1 MMKSASRTAWYTPHF
16 KGKKI
21 TVMGLGVLGRGVGDI
36 AFLADQGAHLLVTD
50 VKSEEFLAGS
60 LAKLKKY
67 ADIKYR
73 IGSHDKKDFSASA
86 ADMILKAASVPLD
99 SEFVLNAE
107 AENVPIEMSAALL
120 VDLAKK
126 QFGDSVTV
134 IGITG
139 TRGKS
144 TTTSLIAHI
153 LKSAIADKKIHG
165 HVHLAGN
172 VRGVSNL
179 PLLKKIKKGD
189 YIVAELDSWQ
199 LQGFGTK
206 KISPDIAVFT
216 SFLDDHLNY
225 YKGDR
230 ELYFNDKTH
239 IFRALGASV
248 SASSR
253 SGLFASPQAAK
264 EIRKRFPKQKMIIGS
279 SGSWADDFKTVLIG
293 EHNMQNIRLAAL
305 VAEACGISRPA
316 IKKALG
322 TALSEPGR
330 LEYAG
335 KIGSLH
341 VYDDNN
347 ATSPDAVVAALDSLH
362 KKYEKSGKKSPTN
375 DIHIQLIMGG
385 ADKHL
390 DLGKLRK
397 SLSKFHP
404 ALTLIGGTGTDR
416 LLKEMHAGKSAKKLA
431 ATESETK
438 PFDNFTAALES
449 AFASAQA
456 AKTKSGAKAKNK
468 IVILSPGFASFGM
481 FKNEYDREDQFKA
494 FIKKR
499 IKKSKATK

>member
-1 MMKSASRTAWYTPHF
+1 MKRALSAGQKSAWYTPYF
-16 KGKKI
+16 KDKKI

-36 AFLADQGAHLLVTD
+36 AFLAEQGAHLLVTD

-67 ADIKYR
+67 RDIKYR
-73 IGSHDKKDFSASA
+73 IGKHDKKDFASSSA
-86 ADMILKAASVPLD
+86 DLILKSASVPLD
-99 SEFVLNAE
+99 SEFILHAQSKK
-107 AENVPIEMSAALL
+107 VPIEMSAALVTSL
-120 VDLAKK
+120 IKEH
-126 QFGDSVTV
+126 FGDSVTV

-153 LKSAIADKKIHG
+153 LKNAGKK
-165 HVHLAGN
+165 VHLAGN

-189 YIVAELDSWQ
+189 YVVAELDSWQ

-206 KISPDIAVFT
+206 KISPDFAVFT

-230 ELYFNDKTH
+230 ELYFNDKAH
-239 IFRALGASV
+239 IFRSL
-248 SASSR
+248 
-253 SGLFASPQAAK
+253 SGTNAQQKLFASPQAAK
-264 EIRKRFPKQKMIIGS
+264 EIRKRYPKQNMIVGS
-279 SGSWADDFKTVLIG
+279 AGAWADDFKTALIG

-305 VAEACGISRPA
+305 VAARCGISLHA

-322 TALSEPGR
+322 MALPEPGR
-330 LEYAG
+330 LEYVS
-335 KIGSLH
+335 KIGDLH
-341 VYDDNN
+341 IYDDNN

-362 KKYEKSGKKSPTN
+362 QKYNKPGHTP
-375 DIHIQLIMGG
+375 HIQLIMGG

-390 DLGKLRK
+390 DLAKLRR

-404 ALTLIGGTGTDR
+404 ALTLIGGTGTER
-416 LLKEMHAGKSAKKLA
+416 LLKEMNAGKSARQLA
-431 ATESETK
+431 MAESETR
-438 PFDNFTAALES
+438 PFDNFQAALEH
-449 AFASAQA
+449 AFASAAA
-456 AKTKSGAKAKNK
+456 AKTKSGARIKNK
-468 IVILSPGFASFGM
+468 IVVLSPGFASFGM

-494 FIKKR
+494 FIKNLT
-499 IKKSKATK
+499 KKTKAAK